1 MTEAVCSSVYFYGVV
16 RGDHS
21 GPLAGVTSVDGDG
34 SVYGIAYRDLTVIV
48 SDAQKERY
56 EVSRRNVLGHEVVVT
71 ALMER
76 FAVLPARFGSVRN
89 RDAIVGELLETY
101 YEPLHAQME
110 RVDGMV
116 EIGLVVRWFNIKS
129 IIAEVAAADPWLREA
144 RRRLGLT
151 QASQNMRLDVGKR
164 VEQSLA
170 AKRFS
175 ERAEIVDAL
184 KKCAA
189 PDGVHLNEHGE
200 EALVL
205 DASFLV
211 HRAAIDA
218 FTAAV
223 MAYDSNVDGRYIM
236 TVGTPAAP
244 YAFVPHL
251 ESEFPRRGNER
262 ERSRRRER
270 VRR

>member
-1 MTEAVCSSVYFYGVV
+1 MSEAVGSSVYFYGVV

-34 SVYGIAYRDLTVIV
+34 PVYGIAYRDLTVIV

-56 EVSRRNVLGHEVVVT
+56 EVSRRNVLGHEAVVT

-89 RDAIVGELLETY
+89 RDAIADELLETY
-101 YEPLHAQME
+101 YEPLRAQIE

-129 IIAEVAAADPWLREA
+129 IIAEIVAADPWLREA
-144 RRRLGLT
+144 RRRLAT
-151 QASQNMRLDVGKR
+151 SQASQNMRLDVGKR
-164 VEQSLA
+164 VERSLT
-170 AKRFS
+170 AKRL
-175 ERAEIVDAL
+175 AEGDDIVNAL
-184 KKCAA
+184 KECAA
-189 PDGVHLNEHGE
+189 QDGVHLNEHGE
-200 EALVL
+200 ETMVL

-211 HRAAIDA
+211 HRDGIDA

-223 MAYDSNVDGRYIM
+223 KAHDSNIDGRYVM
-236 TVGTPAAP
+236 TVGAPAAP
-244 YAFVPHL
+244 YGFVPQL
-251 ESEFPRRGNER
+251 ESALPRRGR
-262 ERSRRRER
+262 ERGRRR